1 MTMLRCAIPALTVAM
16 KLSRL
21 GLKNVPVLGMLD
33 NWAALYPGK
42 RLALKTVELIV
53 HDRMSDAN
61 DHDRLQG
68 RDHRL

>member
-1 MTMLRCAIPALTVAM
+1 MTWLRHAIPLLMTSMRLA
-16 KLSRL
+16 RL
-21 GLKNVPVLGMLD
+21 GNRKRPVLGSLD
-33 NWAALYPGK
+33 NWVILLPHK